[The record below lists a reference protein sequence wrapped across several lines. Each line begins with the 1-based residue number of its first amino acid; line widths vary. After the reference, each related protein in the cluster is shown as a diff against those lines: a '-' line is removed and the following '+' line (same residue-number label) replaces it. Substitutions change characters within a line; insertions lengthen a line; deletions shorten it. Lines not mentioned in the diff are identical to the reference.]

1 MHARVVRKRG
11 EHAGPVLAASLVN
24 LVSGATAGMLVRKGG
39 SLGRRAVIIVLD
51 GVGAGGAPDAAR
63 FGDEGSNTLGNT
75 DRAVGGLELRHLGA
89 LGLGN
94 VVEIEGVPPVA
105 SAQASYG
112 LMQEHSAAKATLAG
126 HWEMMGIVLELG
138 LPTYPNGFPVEIIS
152 RFEMETGRKVIS
164 NRPASGTQI
173 IEEWGPEQE
182 ATGAWIVYTSADS
195 VFQVAAHTGVI
206 PLEELYG
213 ACEKA
218 HRMLIGEGQILVER
232 VIARPYHSERGAYV
246 RENENR
252 HDYGITP
259 PRETYMDLIEAAGHE
274 VVAVGKIRD
283 IFDGKGI
290 TEHIPGKPDD
300 AAKVDAVLQSLERVE
315 SGLIFTNLVDF
326 DAKYGHRRDPQGMAE
341 NLERFD
347 ERVTEL
353 LGALAEDDLLV
364 ITADHGNDPT
374 YPGTDHTRERVPLLV
389 VGGGEPRSLGIRDGF
404 ADLGATVASWLGVE
418 KNDLPGED
426 FLR

>member
-1 MHARVVRKRG
+1 MQILCLG
-11 EHAGPVLAASLVN
+11 AGPAN
-24 LVSGATAGMLVRKGG
+24 LMRGAMAGMFVRKGG
-39 SLGRRAVIIVLD
+39 SVGRRAVIVVLD
-51 GVGAGGAPDAAR
+51 GVGAGDAPDAAR
-63 FGDEGSNTLGNT
+63 FGDESSNTLANT
-75 DRAVGGLELRHLGA
+75 ARAVGGLKLRHLGA

-105 SAQASYG
+105 SPRAFHG
-112 LMQEHSAAKATLAG
+112 LMQERSAGKATLSG
-126 HWEMMGIVLELG
+126 HWEMMGIVLEVR
-138 LPTYPNGFPVEIIS
+138 LPTYPNGFPEELIS
-152 RFEMETGRKVIS
+152 SFEEETGRKVIG
-164 NRPASGTQI
+164 NKPASGTQI
-173 IEEWGPEQE
+173 IEELGPEQE

-206 PLEELYG
+206 PLEELYE

-218 HRMLIGEGQILVER
+218 HRMLIGEERILVER
-232 VIARPYHSERGAYV
+232 VIARPYHGERGAYV

-290 TEHIPGKPDD
+290 TEHLPGKPDD
-300 AAKVDAVLQSLERVE
+300 AAKIDAVLQALKRVE
-315 SGLIFTNLVDF
+315 SGLIFANLVDF
-326 DAKYGHRRDPQGMAE
+326 DAKYGHRRDPKGMAE

-347 ERVTEL
+347 ERVPEL
-353 LGALAEDDLLV
+353 LRALAEEDLLA

-374 YPGTDHTRERVPLLV
+374 YPGTDHTRERVPLLA
-389 VGGGEPRSLGIRDGF
+389 VGGGEPRSLGVRDGF
-404 ADLGATVASWLGVE
+404 ADLGATVAAWLGVE
-418 KNDLPGED
+418 KNGLPGQD